1 MGPLWPQTY
10 KYLRFMLLRS
20 RCCRILFQLV
30 GCAAELGSPSAFP
43 RGSSK
48 SCRYLGYYP
57 GLGDHQGL
65 EQHFCLASS
74 VLWSCGSQQGF
85 FHPES
90 ELLCPTPAIASPEYP
105 LGEKGALWGSKSPGK
120 WVSWWKSGAAGAWG
134 AAALRRACRAGTG
147 HLKGCSAV
155 AGVLQ
160 RLGQTGAELPLIRAA
175 PGVLDTFSFHP
186 APPAFGV
193 WHGSIRG

>member
-1 MGPLWPQTY
+1 
-10 KYLRFMLLRS
+10 MLLCL
-20 RCCRILFQLV
+20 RCYRILFQLV

-48 SCRYLGYYP
+48 SCRYLEYYP

-74 VLWSCGSQQGF
+74 VLWSHGSQQGF

-90 ELLCPTPAIASPEYP
+90 ELLCPTPAIASPTYP
-105 LGEKGALWGSKSPGK
+105 LGEKGALWGSKITREMGFLVEIRCCWCLGSCSP
-120 WVSWWKSGAAGAWG
+120 
-134 AAALRRACRAGTG
+134 ACRTGTG
-147 HLKGCSAV
+147 HLKGCSGV

-175 PGVLDTFSFHP
+175 SGVLDTFNFHP